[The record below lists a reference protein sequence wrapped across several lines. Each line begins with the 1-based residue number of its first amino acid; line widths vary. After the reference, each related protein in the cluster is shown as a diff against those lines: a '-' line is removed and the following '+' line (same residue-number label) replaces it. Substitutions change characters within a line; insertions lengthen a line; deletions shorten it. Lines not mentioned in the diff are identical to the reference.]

1 MLNQMQETRDA
12 LISQFAKDQEEVNQ
26 VWEEAMRDALADKE
40 TQLTKVSADRKAA
53 ERLAQANATALGVA
67 SVDTAAKL
75 RSFRDALHVSE
86 AAVAM
91 LYSTNTALEQRAKE
105 AE

>member
-1 MLNQMQETRDA
+1 
-12 LISQFAKDQEEVNQ
+12 
-26 VWEEAMRDALADKE
+26 MRDALADKE

-91 LYSTNTALEQRAKE
+91 LHSTNTALEQRAKE
-105 AE
+105 AEAKLQNVSNHAKSAKELARVRMQMEA